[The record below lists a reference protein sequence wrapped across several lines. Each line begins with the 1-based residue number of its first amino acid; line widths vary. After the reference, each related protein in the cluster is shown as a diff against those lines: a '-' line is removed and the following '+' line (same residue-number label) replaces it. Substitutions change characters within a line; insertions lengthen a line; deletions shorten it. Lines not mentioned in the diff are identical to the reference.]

1 MSELRG
7 FSEVHLSN
15 RISSLVK
22 TEVTHKGKTTK
33 APDSQV

>member
-15 RISSLVK
+15 CISSLVK
-22 TEVTHKGKTTK
+22 IEITHKGKTTK
-33 APDSQV
+33 DPDSQV